1 MKKISYG
8 QLLTDYGMETSVD
21 DMFYRA
27 SDVDA
32 LFDDVRRLVDVAKVA
47 KDNLSFYDSNAA
59 DRLYLNLKKAIA
71 AVEAMMEEVPSG
83 IKS

>member
-32 LFDDVRRLVDVAKVA
+32 LFDDVRRLVE
-47 KDNLSFYDSNAA
+47 AA
-59 DRLYLNLKKAIA
+59 RKIYHDATWSKIKPPGWMYEELKEAIA
-71 AVEAMMEEVPSG
+71 AVERHLLKE
-83 IKS
+83 